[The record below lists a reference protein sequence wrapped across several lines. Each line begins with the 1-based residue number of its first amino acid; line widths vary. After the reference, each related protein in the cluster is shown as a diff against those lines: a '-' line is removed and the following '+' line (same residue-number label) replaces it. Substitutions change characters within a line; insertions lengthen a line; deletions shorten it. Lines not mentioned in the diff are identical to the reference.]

1 MGRDGEAAMSGRSLS
16 VGADIGLAERE
27 ALAPLGGPT
36 LATVPSTRRSRRS
49 GFLRT
54 IAQTPSAAVGL
65 SVVLFWVFCA
75 LFWPLVVP
83 YDPDTQNATAL
94 LALPSSAHLFG
105 ADHLGRDVLS
115 RVLAGSREVLLLAP
129 AATLI
134 GLIGGIAVG
143 LSAAYYGGWFDE
155 IVMRVMD
162 AIMAFPF
169 IILALLILSMMGPS
183 AQNVIVVIGV
193 GYIPL
198 TGRVVRAA
206 ALSVRDLDYVA
217 AARLRG
223 ARGVNIMLTEILPNI
238 TGPIVV
244 EATVRIGYAIFAIAS
259 LSFLG
264 LGVPPPSANWGAMIN
279 ETRLYLTINPT
290 IVLAPTLAIASLVV
304 AINLVA
310 DCLRRAVRA

>member
-1 MGRDGEAAMSGRSLS
+1 MSVQPVT
-16 VGADIGLAERE
+16 VGADRGATELTTSPGAPS
-27 ALAPLGGPT
+27 LAPLP
-36 LATVPSTRRSRRS
+36 AAQRSRS
-49 GFLRT
+49 GLT
-54 IAQTPSAAVGL
+54 LYALLQTPSAAIGTGVI
-65 SVVLFWVFCA
+65 LFWIVCA
-75 LFWPLVVP
+75 IFWPLIVP
-83 YDPDTQNATAL
+83 HDPDAQDFTAL
-94 LALPSSAHLFG
+94 LAHPSSAHPFG

-115 RVLAGSREVLLLAP
+115 RVLAGSRDVLLLAP

-134 GLIGGIAVG
+134 GLLGGIAVG

-155 IVMRVMD
+155 ILMRVMD

-169 IILALLILSMMGPS
+169 IILALLILAVTDPS
-183 AQNVIVVIGV
+183 ARNVILVIGF
-193 GYIPL
+193 GFIPL

-206 ALSVRDLDYVA
+206 TLSVRDLDYVA

-244 EATVRIGYAIFAIAS
+244 EATVRIGYAIFAAAS

-264 LGVPPPSANWGAMIN
+264 LGVPPPSSNWGAMIN
-279 ETRLYLTINPT
+279 ETRLYLTVNPA

-310 DCLRRAVRA
+310 DGLRRAVRA

>member
-1 MGRDGEAAMSGRSLS
+1 M
-16 VGADIGLAERE
+16 
-27 ALAPLGGPT
+27 
-36 LATVPSTRRSRRS
+36 
-49 GFLRT
+49 
-54 IAQTPSAAVGL
+54 
-65 SVVLFWVFCA
+65 LFWVLCA
-75 LFWPLVVP
+75 IFWPLFVP
-83 YDPDTQNATAL
+83 HDPDAQDFTAL
-94 LALPSSAHLFG
+94 LAHPSTAHPFG

-129 AATLI
+129 AATLL
-134 GLIGGIAVG
+134 GLLGGVAVG

-155 IVMRVMD
+155 ILMRVMD

-169 IILALLILSMMGPS
+169 IILALLILAVTGPS
-183 AQNVIVVIGV
+183 ARNVIVVIGLGFV
-193 GYIPL
+193 PL

-223 ARGVNIMLTEILPNI
+223 ARGLSIMLTEILPNI

-244 EATVRIGYAIFAIAS
+244 EATVRVGYAIFAAAS

-264 LGVPPPSANWGAMIN
+264 LGVPPPSPNWGAMIN
-279 ETRLYLTINPT
+279 ETRLYITVNPT

-304 AINLVA
+304 AVNLVA
-310 DCLRRAVRA
+310 DGLRRAVRA

>member
-1 MGRDGEAAMSGRSLS
+1 MSVQPVP
-16 VGADIGLAERE
+16 VGADRGVADPAVTATRDGPSLA
-27 ALAPLGGPT
+27 AL
-36 LATVPSTRRSRRS
+36 STARRSRL
-49 GFLRT
+49 GAALRGLL
-54 IAQTPSAAVGL
+54 QTPSAAVGL
-65 SVVLFWVFCA
+65 GVVLFWVLCA
-75 LFWPLVVP
+75 IFWPLFVP
-83 YDPDTQNATAL
+83 HDPDAQDFTAL
-94 LALPSSAHLFG
+94 LARPSADHPFG

-129 AATLI
+129 AATLL

-155 IVMRVMD
+155 VLMRVMD

-169 IILALLILSMMGPS
+169 IILALLILAVTGPS
-183 AQNVIVVIGV
+183 ARNVIAVIGL
-193 GYIPL
+193 GFIPL

-223 ARGVNIMLTEILPNI
+223 ARGIDIMLTEILPNI
-238 TGPIVV
+238 MGPIVV
-244 EATVRIGYAIFAIAS
+244 EATVRVGYAIFAAAS

-279 ETRLYLTINPT
+279 ETRLYLTVDPA
-290 IVLAPTLAIASLVV
+290 IVLAPTLAIGSLVV

-310 DCLRRAVRA
+310 DGLRRAVRA

>member
-1 MGRDGEAAMSGRSLS
+1 MSVQPVPAGAGGS
-16 VGADIGLAERE
+16 VAEP
-27 ALAPLGGPT
+27 AGAPLPTERPAAPRVRFGP
-36 LATVPSTRRSRRS
+36 A
-49 GFLRT
+49 LRGVLR
-54 IAQTPSAAVGL
+54 TPSAAVGL
-65 SVVLFWVFCA
+65 AIVLFWVFCA
-75 LFWPLVVP
+75 LFWPLIVP
-83 YDPDTQNATAL
+83 SDPAAQDATAL
-94 LALPSSAHLFG
+94 LAQPSADHPFG
-105 ADHLGRDVLS
+105 VDHLGRDVLS

-143 LSAAYYGGWFDE
+143 LSAAYYGGWYDE
-155 IVMRVMD
+155 VLMRVMD

-169 IILALLILSMMGPS
+169 IILALLILAVTGPS
-183 AQNVIVVIGV
+183 ARNVILVIGL

-206 ALSVRDLDYVA
+206 ALPVRDLDYVA

-223 ARGVNIMLTEILPNI
+223 ARGPDIMLTEILPNI

-244 EATVRIGYAIFAIAS
+244 EATVRVGYAIFAAAS

-264 LGVPPPSANWGAMIN
+264 LGVPPPSPNWGAMIN
-279 ETRLYLTINPT
+279 ETRLYLTINPA

-310 DCLRRAVRA
+310 DGLRRAVRS

>member
-1 MGRDGEAAMSGRSLS
+1 MSGHSLS

-27 ALAPLGGPT
+27 AISPLSGPS

-65 SVVLFWVFCA
+65 GVVLFWVFCA

-83 YDPDTQNATAL
+83 YDPDTQDATAL

-183 AQNVIVVIGV
+183 AQNVIVVIGL

-310 DCLRRAVRA
+310 DGLRRAVRA

>member
-1 MGRDGEAAMSGRSLS
+1 VRFGP
-16 VGADIGLAERE
+16 
-27 ALAPLGGPT
+27 ALRG
-36 LATVPSTRRSRRS
+36 V
-49 GFLRT
+49 LR
-54 IAQTPSAAVGL
+54 TPSAAVGL
-65 SVVLFWVFCA
+65 AIVLFWVFCA
-75 LFWPLVVP
+75 LFWPLIVP
-83 YDPDTQNATAL
+83 SDPAAQDATAL
-94 LALPSSAHLFG
+94 LAQPSADHPFG
-105 ADHLGRDVLS
+105 VDHLGRDVLS

-143 LSAAYYGGWFDE
+143 LSAAYYGGWYDE
-155 IVMRVMD
+155 VLMRVMD

-169 IILALLILSMMGPS
+169 IILALLILAVTGPS
-183 AQNVIVVIGV
+183 ARNVILVIGL

-223 ARGVNIMLTEILPNI
+223 ARGPDIMLTEILPNI

-244 EATVRIGYAIFAIAS
+244 EATVRVGYAIFAAAS

-264 LGVPPPSANWGAMIN
+264 LGVPPPSPNWGAMIN
-279 ETRLYLTINPT
+279 ETRLYLTINPA

-310 DCLRRAVRA
+310 DGLRRAVRS

>member
-1 MGRDGEAAMSGRSLS
+1 MSLQPVSIGAKRRTPRAEAATSPGGLS
-16 VGADIGLAERE
+16 SAAIP
-27 ALAPLGGPT
+27 AP
-36 LATVPSTRRSRRS
+36 RRSWCS
-49 GFLRT
+49 AALQKLRHS
-54 IAQTPSAAVGL
+54 PSAVVGL
-65 SVVLFWVFCA
+65 CVVLSWVLSA
-75 LFWPLVVP
+75 IFWPLFVP
-83 YDPDTQNATAL
+83 YDPAAQDYGAL
-94 LALPSSAHLFG
+94 LATPTRAHLFG

-134 GLIGGIAVG
+134 GIVGGIVVG

-155 IVMRVMD
+155 ILMRIMD

-169 IILALLILSMMGPS
+169 IILVLLILAVMGSS
-183 AQNVIVVIGV
+183 ARNVILVIGL

-206 ALSVRDLDYVA
+206 ALSVRNLDYVA

-223 ARGVNIMLTEILPNI
+223 ARGSDIMLTEILPNI
-238 TGPIVV
+238 GGPIVV
-244 EATVRIGYAIFAIAS
+244 EGTVRLGYAIFAVAS

-264 LGVPPPSANWGAMIN
+264 LGVPPPSSNWGAMVN

-304 AINLVA
+304 AVNLVA
-310 DCLRRAVRA
+310 DGLRRGMRA